1 MANSNKKCFV
11 LSGPTGAGLS
21 DIISSL
27 FLCRTD
33 IGTVTPVTSRK
44 MKDGEQ
50 DGVGFFFFD
59 LEGWNGLKESGD
71 LLECTELAGNDYGT
85 SRKLIE
91 EQLNK
96 NNVLLNLGVERASQL
111 KKNMPEAVCVYIEPS
126 SPEVLRKRY
135 EKTARNTFE
144 LTARME
150 LAREQRERS
159 AFCDYRIESD
169 VPEVAVMQL
178 GDLIDRL
185 TEK

>member
-21 DIISSL
+21 DIVSSL
-27 FLCRTD
+27 FSCRTG

-44 MKDGEQ
+44 MKEGEQ
-50 DGVGFFFFD
+50 NGVGFFFYD
-59 LEGWNGLKESGD
+59 LDGWNGLKEAGD

-91 EQLNK
+91 EQLSK
-96 NNVLLNLGVERASQL
+96 NNVLLNLSVERASQI

-126 SPEVLRKRY
+126 SPEALRRRY
-135 EKTARNTFE
+135 EKTARNSFE

-150 LAREQRERS
+150 LAREQREHS

-169 VPEVAVMQL
+169 DEKAAVMQL
-178 GDLIDRL
+178 SDLIDRL
-185 TEK
+185 TEE